1 MTPLSVDP
9 SSIVVM
15 SWPEIAAT
23 FLPLRSLADN
33 VFLTEDYAVKVFHS
47 TSPQLQNEL
56 RVMRKLNNM
65 VGPTL
70 IFGHA
75 YGTILSP
82 DAPWE
87 DSDHYDDDL
96 ESTATDNADVCDE
109 KTVGSQ
115 HTLSNQPIVN
125 SHHIVGGGH
134 YVYLFMTPFE
144 SSFSDLPDEPQVN
157 EDFFFEVLI
166 GLYYARKAFSFCHW
180 DIHDGQLMFNT
191 LCEEQLRCYK
201 IGDDHG
207 KSNTV
212 FYVSIRSCIQPK
224 LVDYGKSLIDESGI
238 ATEDLTEGD
247 GACWKTHPKLW
258 NKSDIYHLAL
268 LFSHRENLSMEF
280 RQFVEDTV
288 LPMYKSS
295 MYATSPQKDA
305 STNYANIEEL
315 LRLWYNPQ

>member
-23 FLPLRSLADN
+23 FRPLRSVADN
-33 VFLTEDYAVKVFHS
+33 VFLTEDYVVKVLHS
-47 TSPQLQNEL
+47 TDPQLQNEL
-56 RVMRKLNNM
+56 RVMRKLNKM

-82 DAPWE
+82 DAPWGE
-87 DSDHYDDDL
+87 SDNYDNDDDV
-96 ESTATDNADVCDE
+96 ESTATDYADDNHDE
-109 KTVGSQ
+109 TSPKQLTQ
-115 HTLSNQPIVN
+115 TSNQQTF
-125 SHHIVGGGH
+125 GGH

-144 SSFSDLPDEPQVN
+144 SNFSDLPDEPQVN
-157 EDFFFEVLI
+157 EDFFFEILI
-166 GLYYARKAFSFCHW
+166 GFYYARKAFSFCHW

-191 LCEEQLRCYK
+191 LEEEQLRCYK
-201 IGDDHG
+201 IGDD
-207 KSNTV
+207 NNV
-212 FYVSIRSCIQPK
+212 FYVSIRSRIEPK
-224 LVDYGKSLIDESGI
+224 LVDFGKSVIDESGI
-238 ATEDLTEGD
+238 TTEELMQQNSDI
-247 GACWKTHPKLW
+247 WRSHPKLW

-268 LFSHRENLSMEF
+268 LFSHRENLSLEF
-280 RQFVEDTV
+280 RCFLEETV

-305 STNYANIEEL
+305 STNYTNIEEL
-315 LRLWYNPQ
+315 LRLCYNPQ